1 MSGWDAYRDNL
12 LAGRNCSDAA
22 IIGLDGNI
30 WTSSPGLAAITPA
43 QAKAIVGGFT
53 NGSSLQASGIHLGQT
68 KFMFLQSDD
77 QQIQGKKGST
87 QGVSIAKCNQCV
99 VIGVY
104 GDGMQAGNCR
114 KSVEQIAD
122 YLKQSNY

>member
-1 MSGWDAYRDNL
+1 MAGWDAYRDNL
-12 LAGRNCSDAA
+12 LASKNCSEAA
-22 IIGLDGNI
+22 IIGLDGSV
-30 WTSSPGLAAITPA
+30 WTASAGLAAIDQT
-43 QAKAIVGGFT
+43 QARAVVSGFANSGG
-53 NGSSLQASGIHLGQT
+53 LQAGGIRLGAT
-68 KFMFLQSDD
+68 KYMFIQSDD
-77 QQIQGKKGST
+77 IQIQGKKGST
-87 QGVSIAKCNQCV
+87 AGVSLAKCNQCV